1 MSAFAIQTRNLSR
14 VFPGG
19 HGVRELDLEVPRA
32 CVYGFL
38 GPNGAGKTTTIR
50 LLLGLL
56 RAQHGEIEVLGQ
68 PQRGAALSGVG
79 ALVDSPSLYPHL
91 SGIDNLE
98 VTRRLLGNVHRE
110 RVAEVLE
117 RVDLARDGQ
126 RKVREYSLGMRQ
138 RLGLALALLARPR
151 LLVLDE
157 PSNGL
162 DPAGIQD
169 MRVLLRSLVKDDG
182 LSVFVSSHL
191 LSEVELI
198 ADHIG
203 VLHQGRLRYQGSLEA
218 LRDSLPSTLDV
229 RCDAPQRAAELLEQ
243 FGCTLRR
250 CDADL
255 LQVQCTTHPDNAINR
270 HLVEQGIAVSQLYRA
285 PVSLEQAFFEL
296 TQQQERSA

>member
-1 MSAFAIQTRNLSR
+1 MSALAIQTRSLSR

-19 HGVRELDLEVPRA
+19 HGVRELDLEVPKA

-56 RAQHGEIEVLGQ
+56 RAQTGKIEVLGR
-68 PQRGAALSGVG
+68 PQRGMPLSGVG
-79 ALVDSPSLYPHL
+79 ALVESPSLYPHL

-98 VTRRLLGNVHRE
+98 VTRRLLGGVNRK
-110 RVAEVLE
+110 RIAEVLA

-157 PSNGL
+157 PGNGL

-169 MRVLLRSLVKDDG
+169 MRVLLRSLVQDDG

-191 LSEVELI
+191 LSEVEQV

-203 VLHQGRLRYQGSLEA
+203 VLHDGRLRYQGALAA
-218 LRDSLPSTLDV
+218 LRASLRSTLDI
-229 RCDAPQRAAELLEQ
+229 RCDAPERAATLLEQ
-243 FGCTLRR
+243 IGCRVNRGTPE
-250 CDADL
+250 L
-255 LQVQCTTHPDNAINR
+255 LQVQTTTLPDDAINR
-270 HLVEQGIAVSQLYRA
+270 HLVEHGIAVSQLHRP

-296 TQQQERSA
+296 TGQPGRSA